1 MKEVKAYVKPD
12 KLSDVTLALHEVEGL
27 TGMSI
32 IDVRGFG
39 RQRPEGEHHRLED
52 ELVDYVPHVKIEIMC
67 RDELVEQIVST
78 IEKAAHTGLRGDGK
92 IYVSDIEAAVRIG
105 TAERGEDAV

>member
-1 MKEVKAYVKPD
+1 MKEVKAYVKPN

-39 RQRPEGEHHRLED
+39 RQRPKG
-52 ELVDYVPHVKIEIMC
+52 
-67 RDELVEQIVST
+67 
-78 IEKAAHTGLRGDGK
+78 
-92 IYVSDIEAAVRIG
+92 
-105 TAERGEDAV
+105 